1 MTMTMMT
8 KRKLSRTCHRNFGS
22 AAGSSSSSST
32 ALAVRP
38 GGRSSRQDEIRRK
51 IRDLKKDGKI
61 KNKSATTTTG
71 GTTPAVDQYA
81 DKITQK
87 LGRKGGIT
95 KDGVLDQYYSAS
107 TSTSSDETD
116 TPSTSDDMET
126 FLPDDEEADL
136 TEQISLKL
144 AERIGQEADAER
156 QARRALSPT
165 GSALGPTAEDIAE
178 AMERELAL
186 KEQQTPALDDAQNSD
201 AGTTPQTTSG
211 IGGSWAANATSSPE
225 SYRPANGGWGYFP
238 RPKDISK
245 AYGGG
250 KRIGAGVTTSREE
263 EDRMAAE
270 EENTK
275 ERLKRYREKVG
286 IDVESEKENK
296 EEIEE
301 ALEIGQR
308 AMQRGVY
315 DVAVSALEKVTRY
328 CSTNSKLGGKVFL
341 ELAMAYE
348 AVGRSDEAVRVYT
361 QLTFSRIEEIKMN
374 SKRLLTGIEA
384 MQFMRD
390 DLKAPGFQKGKS
402 TQTFIDTTGL
412 GNIANNFDDRYQ
424 TAYVDLNKGGNF
436 YRKLTENVV
445 RSVREAR
452 QILLRSTCS
461 GEVNRAKIVQAL
473 RLYDRE
479 FEDALR
485 NEIEKNTVKEE
496 PVALMNG
503 LPIAIAKQEKEGP
516 STGGMDAFTLSTA
529 EQMRDNLLGEWKLQL
544 VTGKKGD
551 DVSFFD
557 KSVSWQNIALDKDE
571 NSSSIMSY
579 RLSLP
584 AAFFTLSQRGQLDF
598 NNKLRVAS
606 RSDVKTDGAS
616 FLTSLVGKS
625 SACVAANAEQQIISV
640 DSELLICRLAVDKT
654 KTLSE
659 NVNNYYSVWRRVEP
673 GIYSSSDN

>member
-1 MTMTMMT
+1 
-8 KRKLSRTCHRNFGS
+8 
-22 AAGSSSSSST
+22 
-32 ALAVRP
+32 
-38 GGRSSRQDEIRRK
+38 
-51 IRDLKKDGKI
+51 
-61 KNKSATTTTG
+61 
-71 GTTPAVDQYA
+71 
-81 DKITQK
+81 
-87 LGRKGGIT
+87 
-95 KDGVLDQYYSAS
+95 
-107 TSTSSDETD
+107 
-116 TPSTSDDMET
+116 
-126 FLPDDEEADL
+126 
-136 TEQISLKL
+136 
-144 AERIGQEADAER
+144 
-156 QARRALSPT
+156 
-165 GSALGPTAEDIAE
+165 
-178 AMERELAL
+178 
-186 KEQQTPALDDAQNSD
+186 
-201 AGTTPQTTSG
+201 
-211 IGGSWAANATSSPE
+211 
-225 SYRPANGGWGYFP
+225 
-238 RPKDISK
+238 
-245 AYGGG
+245 
-250 KRIGAGVTTSREE
+250 
-263 EDRMAAE
+263 
-270 EENTK
+270 
-275 ERLKRYREKVG
+275 
-286 IDVESEKENK
+286 
-296 EEIEE
+296 
-301 ALEIGQR
+301 
-308 AMQRGVY
+308 
-315 DVAVSALEKVTRY
+315 
-328 CSTNSKLGGKVFL
+328 
-341 ELAMAYE
+341 
-348 AVGRSDEAVRVYT
+348 
-361 QLTFSRIEEIKMN
+361 
-374 SKRLLTGIEA
+374 
-384 MQFMRD
+384 
-390 DLKAPGFQKGKS
+390 
-402 TQTFIDTTGL
+402 
-412 GNIANNFDDRYQ
+412 
-424 TAYVDLNKGGNF
+424 
-436 YRKLTENVV
+436 
-445 RSVREAR
+445 
-452 QILLRSTCS
+452 
-461 GEVNRAKIVQAL
+461 VQAL